1 MISIIKKTK
10 IKFSKRTMM
19 LITLLAIALFSIL
32 VVSKIVT
39 SPSFNAANIKSLDDK
54 KVIVMK
60 LTASAAASSTAL
72 SLLPGDVA
80 TPIAN
85 QIAELSSYFIVV
97 LCAILLEKMLIAVV
111 GYVSFTFIIPFACI
125 LGAFYLYKNEVAL
138 KNLAIKL
145 SIFAI
150 ILFMAIP
157 ASIKVSDL
165 IYSSYQTSIEQ
176 TVETAKQNKEYIEEK
191 KKEFS
196 KEDKNWIEKIGDHIS
211 NFTSKIGNGI
221 SEITKK
227 GEDTLTT
234 FIGTIAVLIVTSCV
248 IPIVVILIFA
258 WVIKILF
265 GFDIK
270 GVLPAKRENNTLRIK
285 SNQNN
290 DLNL

>member
-1 MISIIKKTK
+1 MNK
-10 IKFSKRTMM
+10 ISKRTMI
-19 LITLLAIALFSIL
+19 LITLLSIALLSIF
-32 VVSKIVT
+32 VVSRIVT
-39 SPSFNAANIKSLDDK
+39 APSFNSANIKSLDNK
-54 KVIVMK
+54 EVIVIK
-60 LTASAAASSTAL
+60 LAAAAASSTAL

-85 QIAELSSYFIVV
+85 QIAELSSYFIVI
-97 LCAILLEKMLIAVV
+97 LCAILLEKMLIGVV
-111 GYVSFTFIIPFACI
+111 GYVTFTYIIPFACI
-125 LGAFYLYKNEVAL
+125 LGAFYLYIKGVEL

-145 SIFAI
+145 TIFGI
-150 ILFMAIP
+150 VLFMAIP

-165 IYSSYQTSIEQ
+165 IYSSYQTSIED
-176 TVETAKQNKEYIEEK
+176 TVKTAVQNKEYIEEK

-196 KEDKNWIEKIGDHIS
+196 KEDKNWIEKVGDYLS

-227 GEDTLTT
+227 GEDTLSTLL
-234 FIGTIAVLIVTSCV
+234 GTIAVLIITSCV
-248 IPIVVILIFA
+248 IPLVVILIFA

-265 GFDIK
+265 SFDIT